1 VSTSQPAVRQSSLRA
16 SIGSSFASPLNA
28 ALTVAVAAT
37 VGAIAIPVLRWALVD
52 ATWTGTAADCH
63 AAPAGAC
70 WAFIGHKMP
79 FILFGLYPAAE
90 HWRPAVA
97 TVVLL
102 TLIVLTA
109 IPRCWTRWLAMAW
122 LVGLAIALGLMRG
135 IGGLEVVH
143 TQEWGGLPVTIML
156 TAIGLAL
163 GFPLGVVLALGR
175 RSRYPVLRSIATAIV
190 EVVRG
195 VPLIAVLYL
204 AVLVFPL
211 ALPTG
216 IEVDKLLLAQVAV
229 AVFAAAYLAEAVRA
243 GLQMVPRARME
254 AALALGL
261 GRWQA
266 MRLVILP
273 EALRIVVPSFIS
285 IAVGFFQD
293 TSLIVI
299 IGLFDLLNTARLAAQ
314 DPSWL
319 GFYTEAFVFVGLIY
333 FCGSAALS
341 RYGLWL
347 EWRLAAAR
355 RNIQEAR

>member
-1 VSTSQPAVRQSSLRA
+1 MSAPVGVQHSTLRA
-16 SIGSSFASPLNA
+16 RIRRSFATPLNA
-28 ALTVAVAAT
+28 AITVGVAALAA
-37 VGAIAIPVLRWALVD
+37 AIAVPLVRWAVID
-52 ATWTGTAADCH
+52 ATWSGSATDCRAA
-63 AAPAGAC
+63 AAGAC
-70 WAFIGHKMP
+70 WAFIGRKLP
-79 FILFGLYPAAE
+79 FILFGLYPGTE
-90 HWRPAVA
+90 HWRPELA
-97 TVVLL
+97 TALL
-102 TLIVLTA
+102 LSLVVLTA
-109 IPRCWTRWLAMAW
+109 IPRAWNRWLPLAW
-122 LVGLAIALGLMRG
+122 LGGVAIALGLMHG
-135 IGGLEVVH
+135 VGGLDVVP
-143 TQEWGGLPVTIML
+143 TQSWGGLPITIML

-163 GFPLGVVLALGR
+163 GFPLGVMLALAR
-175 RSRYPVLRSIATAIV
+175 RSRYPIPRALATAVV

-195 VPLIAVLYL
+195 VPLIAVLYV

-211 ALPTG
+211 ALPSG
-216 IEVDKLLLAQVAV
+216 IEVDKLVLAQAAV
-229 AVFAAAYLAEAVRA
+229 VLFAASYLAEAVRA

-273 EALRIVVPSFIS
+273 EALRIVIPSFIS

-314 DPSWL
+314 DPAWL

-333 FCGSAALS
+333 FCGSALIS

-347 EWRLAAAR
+347 EWRMAAAR
-355 RNIQEAR
+355 RTVHEAR